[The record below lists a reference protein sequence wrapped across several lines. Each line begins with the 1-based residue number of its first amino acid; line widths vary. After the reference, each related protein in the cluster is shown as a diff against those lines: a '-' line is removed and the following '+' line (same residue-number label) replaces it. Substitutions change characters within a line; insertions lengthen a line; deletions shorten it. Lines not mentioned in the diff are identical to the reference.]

1 MSCHAY
7 IEYYAASM
15 TLLCLALLVVCVV
28 QAVCARRVRRSRLD
42 LTQEPRRAIV
52 YPPND
57 EDPYMDAM
65 MARTQKHF
73 RYLIYG
79 ALAIAL
85 AIGCIGNALAQTP
98 PITFGASVTNANG
111 ELDTTLTWEA
121 VGASGCMGSGHP
133 DWDGD
138 KEASG
143 TQQLPTIALSGTY
156 ALTLTCTFPGD
167 RTARLSWTPPTENT
181 DGSALTN
188 LAGYSIHYGRSTS
201 TLSESIAVDN
211 AGVSTYTL
219 EDLSPGQWFFAVRSR
234 NDLGVESALSN
245 VVGKTITASTT
256 SEASVSLTV
265 NPVPRALVLEVH

>member
-98 PITFGASVTNANG
+98 PITLNTTVTNANG
-111 ELDTTLTWEA
+111 ELTTTLSWDA
-121 VGASGCMGSGHP
+121 PGALGCVGSGHEAWNGEHP
-133 DWDGD
+133 
-138 KEASG
+138 ASG
-143 TQQLPTIALSGTY
+143 SLDLPTITMSGTY
-156 ALTLTCTFPGD
+156 PITITCTFPGD

-219 EDLSPGQWFFAVRSR
+219 EDLSPGQWFFGVRAV
-234 NDLGVESALSN
+234 NAQGVESALSN
-245 VVGKTITASTT
+245 VVSKTITSETT
-256 SEASVSLTV
+256 REASVSLTV
-265 NPVPRALVLEVH
+265 NPVPRAPILEVD